1 MKNSLLFFFCLLMV
15 YTQHSFADEP
25 WTLEKNK
32 DGIMIWNRKTANSNL
47 KEFKV
52 STILQTTPEKML
64 SFLKNTSN
72 YDKWM
77 YKIDAGSVKVIKRN
91 NDNDYFTYM
100 TVSAPFIKSR
110 EAITHMI
117 FNAQNN
123 KGEILITLDGTPDLL
138 PKNDKYVRIPMMK
151 AYFKIIPLGEGKI
164 ELVHQAL
171 SAPGGS
177 IPDALAN
184 LTSVDCPYSM
194 FSKIKQL
201 F

>member
-1 MKNSLLFFFCLLMV
+1 
-15 YTQHSFADEP
+15 
-25 WTLEKNK
+25 
-32 DGIMIWNRKTANSNL
+32 
-47 KEFKV
+47 
-52 STILQTTPEKML
+52 
-64 SFLKNTSN
+64 
-72 YDKWM
+72 
-77 YKIDAGSVKVIKRN
+77 
-91 NDNDYFTYM
+91 M